1 MKEERR
7 KEEKEIKELKELI
20 SKLMDEVSQKGNE
33 IKKINEDAQKEKERS
48 DLLENKILALE
59 LAEQRRDKEI
69 VELKA
74 VILNVREEM
83 ELNVNCIDEF
93 DRQMQHFQREMK
105 KTKAGW
111 KEKWQTMEK
120 KNIKWKWTANDG
132 Y

>member
-1 MKEERR
+1 MEELKNIVEILKEER
-7 KEEKEIKELKELI
+7 KGEEKETQELKELI
-20 SKLMDEVSQKGNE
+20 SKLMDEVSQKGNQ

-83 ELNVNCIDEF
+83 ELNVMDIDKFE
-93 DRQMQHFQREMK
+93 RQMKHF
-105 KTKAGW
+105 
-111 KEKWQTMEK
+111 
-120 KNIKWKWTANDG
+120 
-132 Y
+132 